1 MTDPRMEVLA
11 YLAIAS
17 ELFTT
22 GSEDYSEG
30 ENIEGVKARLHLAR
44 RAIDEAMWRLDGE

>member
-1 MTDPRMEVLA
+1 MTAPRMEVLA

-22 GSEDYSEG
+22 GSGDYSEG
-30 ENIEGVKARLHLAR
+30 ESVEGVKARLHLAR
-44 RAIDEAMWRLDGE
+44 TAIDEAVRRLDSE